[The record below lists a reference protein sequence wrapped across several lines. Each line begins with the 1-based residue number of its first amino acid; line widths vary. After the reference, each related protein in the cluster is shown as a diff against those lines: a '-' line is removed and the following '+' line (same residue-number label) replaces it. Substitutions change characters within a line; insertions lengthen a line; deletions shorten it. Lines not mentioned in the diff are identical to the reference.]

1 MPNSPSESPTCVE
14 LIQGGTAPDLGTA
27 KQFKLKFLNFLKKV
41 LCLKFDS
48 GLGLAA
54 NLIL

>member
-1 MPNSPSESPTCVE
+1 MPNSPSGNPACVE

-27 KQFKLKFLNFLKKV
+27 EQLELFFSFFSEV

-48 GLGLAA
+48 GLSLAA
-54 NLIL
+54 SLIL